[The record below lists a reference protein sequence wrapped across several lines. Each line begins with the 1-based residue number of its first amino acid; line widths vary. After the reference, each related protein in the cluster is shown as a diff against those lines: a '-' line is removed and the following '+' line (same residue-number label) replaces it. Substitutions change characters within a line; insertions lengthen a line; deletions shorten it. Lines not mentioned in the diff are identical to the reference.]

1 MEKINVCNAINEINK
16 NMPNIS
22 AKCWAIYDV
31 NMMAFMYGKREYLK
45 REVASLTKIMT
56 CYTVI
61 QLSKEFQIGI
71 TTEKITVSAVA
82 SDIRG
87 TSANLETGDI
97 LTVE

>member
-1 MEKINVCNAINEINK
+1 MEKIHVCNAINEINK

-71 TTEKITVSAVA
+71 TTEKVTVSAVA

>member
-1 MEKINVCNAINEINK
+1 
-16 NMPNIS
+16 
-22 AKCWAIYDV
+22 
-31 NMMAFMYGKREYLK
+31 MAVVFGKREYYK

-61 QLSKEFQIGI
+61 QLTKEFQINLKK
-71 TTEKITVSAVA
+71 EKITVSAVA

>member
-1 MEKINVCNAINEINK
+1 ML
-16 NMPNIS
+16 
-22 AKCWAIYDV
+22 
-31 NMMAFMYGKREYLK
+31 GKREYMK

-61 QLSKEFQIGI
+61 QLVKEFQINVEA
-71 TTEKITVSAVA
+71 EKVVISSTA
-82 SDIRG
+82 SHVTG